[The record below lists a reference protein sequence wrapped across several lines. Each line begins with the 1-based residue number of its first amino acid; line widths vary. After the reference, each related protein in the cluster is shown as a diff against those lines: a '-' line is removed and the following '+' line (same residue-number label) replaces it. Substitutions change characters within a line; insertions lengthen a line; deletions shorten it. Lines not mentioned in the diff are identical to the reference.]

1 MIGDD
6 IVVARRGAV
15 EMDLQ
20 VVALGYFPV
29 EAGLTFGTNGFHD
42 HFVAYIIYT
51 ARIVCNGQADY
62 IGAGLFISVVWI
74 GAIACVSIP
83 KVPHIGD
90 DVMIAGGCIVKMEL
104 QCIRELLPIEISIT
118 FSGHWS
124 YGDFVAYIADTTY
137 RVGDDETD
145 QVSAWLFVCMCGI
158 GTIAGLTI
166 PEIPLVRDDVMV
178 AGGGID
184 KIDFEGT
191 GILFPFKTGMAI

>member
-1 MIGDD
+1 
-6 IVVARRGAV
+6 
-15 EMDLQ
+15 MDLQ

-145 QVSAWLFVCMCGI
+145 QISAWLFVGMCGI

-184 KIDFEGT
+184 KIDFEGA